1 MNGDRRFESHCPTIE
16 PNVSNFF
23 GSKRLLKKMKLKEC
37 QIFKPR
43 FFAQIALCGL
53 LALFISSCGQSKDK
67 HLARGEEFLQKR
79 KFQEA
84 VMEFRAASDI
94 DKDSALAHWGLARA
108 FENLGQFNEALE
120 ELRRTSELAPDNLDA
135 KTKLGNY
142 YLLVSPPMISETE
155 KILEEI
161 YRQDPEFI
169 EAHVLQASLFAVQ
182 NKPEK
187 EILDVLNGAI
197 ALNPNRTETYISLA
211 RFFMKQNKAA
221 DAESAIQKGIAVNPA
236 IALGYVEYG
245 RFLFFANR
253 AADAETQFRKG
264 TEVEPK
270 NYEAHAAIAEFF
282 VAQKQFDK
290 AEAAYK
296 DLVQIQENSPESRVE
311 LANFYASIGRKD
323 EAVVIFNQ
331 ILGESSEYVRARY
344 RLGEIY
350 LEQKESALVSEQI
363 EALLKINDKDAEA
376 LLLRARLSLQDNKA
390 EDAVKDLEEIL
401 KKLPSHRD
409 ALFFMTEARLSLG
422 QTDQARAFIGDL
434 EKYHPNY
441 LKTRL
446 LKVQMAFAEGNAE
459 SAFRLASELYE
470 AAKGI
475 VPDSSLMTREVL
487 EIRVRAL
494 SARGLANL
502 QLGKTAEAKAD
513 LQEVLNSSPKS
524 SGAMINAAKVFV
536 AEKNLAEALR
546 LYENALTNDAK
557 NFDALSGAIGVLN
570 RQRQFAQAHAKI
582 DEFLGK
588 NADKRDVSAALRYL
602 KSDIFIAEKNPD
614 AAEAE
619 LKKAMELDEN
629 YLPAYSA
636 YASLL
641 IAKNQ
646 TDAAIEQYKTAV
658 QKKPSAA
665 IFTLL
670 GMLEESRSNGAEAEK
685 NYRRALEI
693 APETT
698 IAANN
703 LAWLIA
709 DGGAG
714 NLDEALRLSQSAV
727 NKNSGVAGYYD
738 TLGWVYFKKGLYSP
752 AVEQLKKAVTLDEA
766 DAKRAGAAPNPAYRL
781 RLGTALASS
790 GDKLSARRE
799 VETSLA
805 NEQSLSQKEAQE
817 AKTLLASL

>member
-1 MNGDRRFESHCPTIE
+1 MILRECLFFNFRFLS
-16 PNVSNFF
+16 
-23 GSKRLLKKMKLKEC
+23 
-37 QIFKPR
+37 
-43 FFAQIALCGL
+43 QIALCGL
-53 LALFISSCGQSKDK
+53 LVFFVSCGQSKDK
-67 HLARGEEFLQKR
+67 HIARGEEYLQKR

-84 VMEFRAASDI
+84 VMEFRAAADI
-94 DKDSALAHWGLARA
+94 DKDSAQAHWGLARA

-120 ELRRTSELAPDNLDA
+120 ELRKTAELAPDNLDA

-142 YLLVSPPMISETE
+142 FLLVQPPMITETE

-161 YRQDPEFI
+161 FVRDANFI
-169 EAHVLQASLFAVQ
+169 EGHILKASLFATQ

-187 EILDVLNGAI
+187 EVLDILNQAI
-197 ALNPNRTETYISLA
+197 ALNPNRTESYISLA
-211 RFFMKQNKAA
+211 RFFMKQDKS
-221 DAESAIQKGIAVNPA
+221 AEAETAIQKSISVNPNV
-236 IALGYVEYG
+236 ALGLIEYG
-245 RFLFFANR
+245 RFLVFANR
-253 AADAETQFRKG
+253 SNEAEAQFKKA

-270 NYEAHAAIAEFF
+270 NFEAREAIAEYY
-282 VAQKQFDK
+282 VAEKQFDK
-290 AEAAYK
+290 AEIAYK

-311 LANFYASIGRKD
+311 LANFYATVGRRD
-323 EAVVIFNQ
+323 EAVALFNQ
-331 ILGESSEYVRARY
+331 ILTESPEYVRARY

-350 LEQKESALVSEQI
+350 LDQKETAKVNEQI

-376 LLLRARLSLQDNKA
+376 LLLRARLSLQDSKA

-409 ALFFMTEARLSLG
+409 ALFFMTEARLALG

-446 LKVQMAFAEGNAE
+446 LKIQAAFADNDAE
-459 SAFRLASELYE
+459 NAFRLANELYE
-470 AAKGI
+470 TSKGI
-475 VPDSSLMTREVL
+475 VAGAAVMSQ
-487 EIRVRAL
+487 EITELRIRAL

-502 QLGKTAEAKAD
+502 QLGKLTEAKAD
-513 LQEVLNSSPKS
+513 LQEVLKNAPKS
-524 SGAMINAAKVFV
+524 SSAMVNVAKAFI
-536 AEKNLAEALR
+536 AEKNYVEALKF
-546 LYENALTNDAK
+546 YENALLADNK
-557 NFDALSGAIGVLN
+557 NFDALSGAISVMN
-570 RQRQFAQAHAKI
+570 RQKQFVQAHAKV

-588 NADKRDVSAALRYL
+588 NADRKDVSAALYYL
-602 KSDIFIAEKNPD
+602 KSDVFIAEKNND
-614 AAEAE
+614 SAEAE
-619 LKKAMELDEN
+619 LKKAMVADEN

-646 TDAAIEQYKTAV
+646 TDSAIEQYKTAV
-658 QKKPSAA
+658 AKKPSAA
-665 IFTLL
+665 LYTLI
-670 GMLEESRSNGAEAEK
+670 GMLEESRNNSSEAEK

-693 APETT
+693 TPETP

-709 DGGAG
+709 DGGQG
-714 NLDEALRLSQSAV
+714 NLDEALRLAQSSV
-727 NKNSGVAGYYD
+727 NRNTNVAGYYD

-752 AVEQLKKAVTLDEA
+752 AVEQLKKAVALDEA
-766 DAKRAGAAPNPAYRL
+766 EAKRTGATPNPAYRL

-790 GDKLSARRE
+790 GDKLSARKE

-805 NEQSLSQKEAQE
+805 NEQSLSQKEAQD
-817 AKTLLASL
+817 AKSLLATL

>member
-1 MNGDRRFESHCPTIE
+1 LR
-16 PNVSNFF
+16 
-23 GSKRLLKKMKLKEC
+23 EC
-37 QIFKPR
+37 HIFNPR

-53 LALFISSCGQSKDK
+53 LALLISACGHSKDK
-67 HLARGEEFLQKR
+67 HIARGEEFLQKR

-84 VMEFRAASDI
+84 VMEFRAAADI
-94 DKDSALAHWGLARA
+94 DKYSAGAQWGLARA

-120 ELRRTSELAPDNLDA
+120 ALRRTNELAPDNFEA
-135 KTKLGNY
+135 KTRLGNY
-142 YLLVSPPMISETE
+142 YLLVQPPMISETE

-161 YRQDPEFI
+161 YQTNPEFI
-169 EAHVLQASLFAVQ
+169 EAHILQASVYAAQ

-197 ALNPNRTETYISLA
+197 ALDPNRTESYISLA

-221 DAESAIQKGIAVNPA
+221 EAEAALQKGIAVNPSR
-236 IALGYVEYG
+236 ALAFVEYG

-253 AADAETQFRKG
+253 AADAETQYRKA
-264 TEVEPK
+264 TEVEPN
-270 NYEAHAAIAEFF
+270 NYEARAAIAEFF

-290 AEAAYK
+290 AETAYK
-296 DLVQIQENSPESRVE
+296 DLVRIQENSPESRTE
-311 LANFYASIGRKD
+311 LANFYASIGRRD
-323 EAVVIFNQ
+323 EAVAIFNQ
-331 ILGESSEYVRARY
+331 ILSESSDYVRARY

-350 LEQKESALVSEQI
+350 LEQKESAKVTEQI
-363 EALLKINDKDAEA
+363 EALLKVNDKDAEA
-376 LLLRARLSLQDNKA
+376 LLLRARLNLQDNKA

-422 QTDQARAFIGDL
+422 QNDQARAFIGDL

-446 LKVQMAFAEGNAE
+446 LKVQLAFAEGNAE
-459 SAFRLASELYE
+459 NAFRLANELYE
-470 AAKGI
+470 TAKGI
-475 VPDSSLMTREVL
+475 VPDSSAMTREVL

-502 QLGKTAEAKAD
+502 QLGKITEAKAD
-513 LQEVLNSSPKS
+513 LQEVLNNSPKS
-524 SGAMINAAKVFV
+524 SGAMINLAKVFA

-546 LYENALTNDAK
+546 LYDNALAADAK
-557 NFDALSGAIGVLN
+557 NFDALSGVIGILN
-570 RQRQFAQAHAKI
+570 RQQQFAQAHAKI
-582 DEFLGK
+582 DEFLAR
-588 NADKRDVSAALRYL
+588 NADRKDVSAALHYL
-602 KSDIFIAEKNPD
+602 KSDIFIAEKNAD

-641 IAKNQ
+641 MAKNQ

-665 IFTLL
+665 VFTLI
-670 GMLEESRSNGAEAEK
+670 GMLEESRNNAAEAEK
-685 NYRRALEI
+685 NYRRALDI
-693 APETT
+693 APETP

-709 DGGAG
+709 DTGAG

-727 NKNSGVAGYYD
+727 NRNSSVAGFYD

-752 AVEQLKKAVTLDEA
+752 AVEQLKKAVALDET
-766 DAKRAGAAPNPAYRL
+766 DAKRAGVSPNPAYRL

-805 NEQSLSQKEAQE
+805 NGQSLSQKEAEE
-817 AKTLLASL
+817 AKNLLASL